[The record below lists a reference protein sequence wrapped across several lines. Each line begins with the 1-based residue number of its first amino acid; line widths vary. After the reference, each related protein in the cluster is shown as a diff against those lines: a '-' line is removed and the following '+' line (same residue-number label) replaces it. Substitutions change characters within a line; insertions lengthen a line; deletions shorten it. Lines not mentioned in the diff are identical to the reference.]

1 MGWSRALDPRFLDAL
16 FALALE
22 VADLDTALDAARAAG
37 VKITMEVMAFPG
49 CRMFQLED
57 PDGNGFILHQRKA

>member
-1 MGWSRALDPRFLDAL
+1 
-16 FALALE
+16 LALE

-37 VKITMEVMAFPG
+37 VKISMEVMEFPG

-57 PDGNGFILHQRKA
+57 PDGNGITLHQRKA